1 MARIVLCVYYKMHH
15 TRKNR
20 SSKKNKS
27 RGLKHKSKG
36 SKKGTPKVNKRKLR
50 GGLFKDWSFQS
61 INPFETR
68 KSLEENKKVA
78 DSFINEVDG
87 YYKKYFID
95 EYTRSVPIAA
105 QPKMPTLT
113 KLINIYTQLPES
125 SLKCPDIECKGKK
138 YAMIEELY
146 DSGNKLRY
154 MLDQNNKNPV
164 VGSEKYNDYVRIGS
178 ILDAKTKKYNDIL
191 GEKTKPLTP
200 EEVYEL
206 HKNLESTGVFG

>member
-1 MARIVLCVYYKMHH
+1 MHH

-27 RGLKHKSKG
+27 KGLKKKSRG

-50 GGLFKDWSFQS
+50 GGLFKAWSFQS

-78 DSFINEVDG
+78 DLFIDDVNE
-87 YYKKYFID
+87 YYKTYFID
-95 EYTRSVPIAA
+95 EYTLSEPIAE

-125 SLKCPDIECKGKK
+125 SLECPDIECKGKK

-164 VGSEKYNDYVRIGS
+164 VGSEKYNDYVRIGP

-191 GEKTKPLTP
+191 GKKTKPLTP
-200 EEVYEL
+200 EEVNKL
-206 HKNLESTGVFG
+206 HVALKTTGFSGY